1 MTSGRVSIIDL
12 GMGNLFSVKQ
22 ACEHVG
28 LTTEVTNKRAV
39 VARSSGVILP
49 GIGAF
54 GAAMAA
60 LEKYDLIEALREF
73 IATGN
78 PLMGVCLGM
87 QLLFDE
93 SAEFGRHE
101 GLKIIPG
108 KVIKFAATGEHPA
121 KVPHVGWNRVSA
133 PVGRREAWGGSPLV
147 SLADGVFMYFVHS
160 FYCAPTNDA
169 VVLSTTE
176 YEGTRYCSSVRSGN
190 VFAVQFHPEKSASGG
205 LEIYR
210 QWGKQVGRK
219 G

>member
-1 MTSGRVSIIDL
+1 MTSGMVSIIDL

-28 LTTEVTNKRAV
+28 LAAEITNKRAV

-60 LEKYDLIEALREF
+60 LEKHGLIEALREF

-108 KVIKFAATGEHPA
+108 KVVPLAATGERLI
-121 KVPHVGWNRVSA
+121 KVPHVGWNRISA
-133 PVGRREAWGGSPLV
+133 PIDRREAWGGSPLAPLV
-147 SLADGVFMYFVHS
+147 DGVFMYFVHS
-160 FYCAPTNDA
+160 FYCVPTNEA
-169 VVLSTTE
+169 VALSTTE

-190 VFAVQFHPEKSASGG
+190 VFAVQFHPEKSATEG